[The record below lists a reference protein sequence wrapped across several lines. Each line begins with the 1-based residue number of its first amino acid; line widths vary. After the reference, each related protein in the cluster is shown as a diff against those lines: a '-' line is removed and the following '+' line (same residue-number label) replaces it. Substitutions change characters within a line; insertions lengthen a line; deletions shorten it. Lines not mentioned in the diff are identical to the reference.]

1 MAILVKSTWTNAKR
15 ILVSMAEC
23 VWIRLAV
30 LSVDVHLVSVF
41 YLLSGTKFFKRSNV
55 FVRKT
60 IFLQDLKANVVK
72 LFWNSATP
80 IRVKMTPCVSFT
92 TIPMNAIAYQIFMAN
107 DVNTNTTIACCHL
120 FQS

>member
-1 MAILVKSTWTNAKR
+1 
-15 ILVSMAEC
+15 MAEC

-30 LSVDVHLVSVF
+30 LFVDVHLVSA
-41 YLLSGTKFFKRSNV
+41 FFVCTLEQNSLKDQTYV
-55 FVRKT
+55 FVRET
-60 IFLQDLKANVVK
+60 IFFLQDLKANVVK